1 MQVRGFKFNKGWI
14 ATPIALA
21 LAAFLLYKAD
31 LGRIAEALS
40 EAPLGVVI
48 SGLLL
53 YLAFN
58 LLKALRFHLLLKR
71 ELPLARLIPLTLI
84 YSFWSNLLPM
94 RAGDLAYL
102 YMLRSG
108 GRVPVSKGI
117 SSLAVGTFFD
127 VALILSSLLGLGIA
141 LRGDLEGALP
151 RATLLIL
158 PALIVAVALLLSGM
172 VLLGRRMPMHKGGGV
187 IAKAWGKVSEAM
199 GEMGK
204 FRLKDLLLGM
214 LPLSIGLLL
223 VRFGLQCYLAEGM
236 GFRFGW
242 ARISFALAF
251 ASFCNLFPIQS
262 VAGLGTV
269 EAPWSWALV
278 GLGEGSGDAIASG
291 FALHGLMLSYAIV
304 SGGVGWISWS
314 LTRVARGSGTSS

>member
-1 MQVRGFKFNKGWI
+1 MQVRGIKGWI

-31 LGRIAEALS
+31 LGRIVNALS
-40 EAPLGVVI
+40 EAPLGVI
-48 SGLLL
+48 ASGLLL

-71 ELPLARLIPLTLI
+71 ELPFVRLIPLTLI

-108 GRVPVSKGI
+108 ERVSISKGI
-117 SSLAVGTFFD
+117 SSLAVGTLFD
-127 VALILSSLLGLGIA
+127 VALIFASLLGLGIA
-141 LRGDLEGALP
+141 LKGDLKGALP

-158 PALIVAVALLLSGM
+158 PALIAAVALLLSSM
-172 VLLGRRMPMHKGGGV
+172 VLLGRRMPMLKGGGV
-187 IAKAWGKVSEAM
+187 IAKGWGKLSEVM
-199 GEMGK
+199 NEIGG
-204 FRLKDLLLGM
+204 FRPRDLLLGI

-223 VRFGLQCYLAEGM
+223 LRFGMQCYLAEGM

-251 ASFCNLFPIQS
+251 TSFCNLFPIQS

-278 GLGEGSGDAIASG
+278 GIGEGSGDAIASG
-291 FALHGLMLSYAIV
+291 FALHALILAYAIV

-314 LTRVARGSGTSS
+314 LTKVVRGSGMSS